1 MLFDV
6 FLTDYSNT
14 QHTGRG
20 LTMSDHILC
29 KQNNGIATITF
40 NKPEKLNALS
50 LTDLHALYDIVTR
63 LEEDKTCRVIILT
76 GKGRA
81 FISGA
86 DISELKEA
94 SKEHSRAYSRMAK
107 QVYKKLEC
115 GRPFTIAAIN
125 GYALGGGLEMVIS
138 CDVRVAA
145 ESAKMGIPETSIGSI
160 PGSGGTQRLPRLIG
174 LGYAKEMM
182 ATAEKVPAPRAKEM
196 GLVNHVVPDAELM
209 DFCLKL
215 AGRVAKNSTTAI
227 AMGKKLMTEGMEMD
241 IERAFEME
249 TMMVGINYGGHD
261 QREGMRAF
269 MEKRKPEFE

>member
-1 MLFDV
+1 
-6 FLTDYSNT
+6 
-14 QHTGRG
+14 
-20 LTMSDHILC
+20 MSEHILC
-29 KQNNGIATITF
+29 ELNQGIATITF
-40 NKPEKLNALS
+40 NKPDKLNALS
-50 LTDLHALYDIVTR
+50 ISDLQELYDTVSR
-63 LEEDKTCRVIILT
+63 LEEDRNCRVIILT

-86 DISELKEA
+86 DIGELKEA
-94 SKEHSRAYSRMAK
+94 SKEHSRAYSRLAK
-107 QVYKKLEC
+107 QVYRKLEC
-115 GRPFTIAAIN
+115 GRPFTIAAVN
-125 GYALGGGLEMVIS
+125 GYALGGGLEMIIS

-196 GLVNHVVPDAELM
+196 GLVNHVVPDEELM
-209 DFCLKL
+209 PFCLEL
-215 AGRVAKNSTTAI
+215 AGRIAQNSTTAI
-227 AMGKKLMTEGMEMD
+227 AMGKKLMTEGLEMD

-249 TMMVGINYGGHD
+249 TMMIGINYGGHD

-269 MEKRKPEFE
+269 MEKRKPKFE